1 MMVILAYVAIGL
13 VIGSLSGIMG
23 IGGGVLLVPAL
34 IWLCGFDPKRAAG
47 TSLAILIPPI
57 GLPAALEAYRKSDV
71 DLSTSLWIAGAFM
84 VGAYVSRTLVE
95 YVPADWFRLAF
106 GTLMIF
112 VAVRFMLDSDSE
124 ATNAAA
130 GLATALLAWLG
141 YLGLKFVGRRH
152 LPPPTFGAHVQ
163 AKHEEGWADRDY
175 QI

>member
-1 MMVILAYVAIGL
+1 MMVIIAYVAIGL

-71 DLSTSLWIAGAFM
+71 DLSAALWIAGAFM

-112 VAVRFMLDSDSE
+112 IAV
-124 ATNAAA
+124 
-130 GLATALLAWLG
+130 LG
-141 YLGLKFVGRRH
+141 YLGLKFVGRCH